1 MGVHCPST
9 EFPATTLQEGV
20 GWENQLLAE
29 GGLRG
34 TKGTCPLSYAFRVKV
49 ERWRN
54 PAGLSQG
61 AGDAHLSFHGFHTQY
76 KRKSTG
82 KWWIK
87 QKHKEEKCG
96 CEKERAGDERRV
108 SNFLLLLHGL
118 GRKPLSFSGS
128 LPFTLST
135 NIFENML
142 GPGCWMVF
150 RTQTNEFSQ
159 QGVEFVT

>member
-1 MGVHCPST
+1 M
-9 EFPATTLQEGV
+9 
-20 GWENQLLAE
+20 LLE
-29 GGLRG
+29 W
-34 TKGTCPLSYAFRVKV
+34 K
-49 ERWRN
+49 WRDGETRMARSCHTN
-54 PAGLSQG
+54 QG
-61 AGDAHLSFHGFHTQY
+61 AGDAHLSFHGFHIQC

-87 QKHKEEKCG
+87 QKHKAEKCG
-96 CEKERAGDERRV
+96 CEKERAGEERPV

-118 GRKPLSFSGS
+118 ERKPLSFSGS

-150 RTQTNEFSQ
+150 RTQTNELSQ
-159 QGVEFVT
+159 QGVGFVT